1 MRKRNGR
8 RITRR
13 AHSFPSKPVSQ
24 DILLDPLFETAAKLM
39 VNLGGGKSSDLQKR
53 FAIGDY
59 KSQLLLSAIEELGI
73 LSPAE
78 SDGTRRA

>member
-1 MRKRNGR
+1 MGPLPARLLL
-8 RITRR
+8 
-13 AHSFPSKPVSQ
+13 SKPEV
-24 DILLDPLFETAAKLM
+24 FKAAKLM

-53 FAIGDY
+53 FAIGYY

>member
-1 MRKRNGR
+1 
-8 RITRR
+8 
-13 AHSFPSKPVSQ
+13 VSQ

-53 FAIGDY
+53 FAI
-59 KSQLLLSAIEELGI
+59 EELGI